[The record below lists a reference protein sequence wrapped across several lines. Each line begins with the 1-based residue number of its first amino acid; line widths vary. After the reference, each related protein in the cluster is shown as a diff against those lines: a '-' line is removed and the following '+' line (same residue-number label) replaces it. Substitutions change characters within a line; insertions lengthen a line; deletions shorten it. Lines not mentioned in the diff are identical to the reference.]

1 MYGERGDPRAPA
13 WRRYLRFWRANVEGD
28 VDAELA
34 FHREM
39 RVRDLMARG
48 ITEAEARAA
57 AAPTAESL
65 QRARAECLTI
75 GHRRQRRITRAQ
87 TFDSL
92 MYDIRYAF
100 RMLRRQSGWTAVA
113 VLTLALGIGAST
125 AMFSVVNS
133 LVLHPLAYPGAD
145 RVVMI
150 WSVRANSPDFMIP
163 PLPKAFGVWRSQ
175 AHSVEA
181 LEEFEFANATL
192 TGRGDA
198 AALHGA
204 AISPGFLAFAG
215 ARPLIGRGFVA
226 SDSLS
231 GGPRVAMIGEAMWRA
246 RFGGSDSI
254 FRETLVLDDRS
265 YRIVGVAPAS
275 LRLPFQSA
283 LAPDFWLPLGRDTL
297 AYGHLTV
304 GRLRPGVDAAAA
316 TRELDAM
323 AARVAPGPRP
333 FVTRVAPPP
342 QMISSKS
349 TLALLAAASG
359 LLLIVACT
367 NVAHLLV
374 ARGATRRRELAIR
387 AALGAE
393 RRRLLRQLLTES
405 FILATIGSAL
415 GLAFGYAGV
424 RAVVS
429 LRPKSFDQLSL
440 AHVDARVLGVA
451 LVVSVITGIAFG
463 LTAAL
468 HSVRRSTSDA
478 LRGNVLSGTTTRPSN
493 RLRSGLVVTEMALS
507 TLLLVGAALV
517 VRSVVN
523 LERTDPAF
531 DATNLYSVPFQ
542 LPANRY
548 SSSAARATF
557 VDEFAKRARGVPGV
571 TAVTIASALPPD
583 VGGYMLA
590 TLETEGG
597 DTTRSP
603 RQVAMNMVDD
613 DYFRVLGIRL
623 IDGAA
628 FTPGAAARNE
638 IVINEGLARRLW
650 PSSRAVG
657 RRIKFGGP
665 PGGSWLTVVGV
676 AANIP
681 MHGLSNDRS
690 EPLLYLPFR
699 GSEAGMSWAIAVR
712 TAPGADPTAALRAI
726 VRSLDTKLPPP
737 PMRSVA
743 RALDETISSQR
754 FAMTLLGMFAALA
767 LVLSAVGLYGVIS
780 FVVTQRTR
788 EIGIRVALGA
798 TSAQIA
804 RAVVAR
810 GFILSATGVI
820 IGLVAAGWAA
830 KLIANVLYGVE
841 PVDPISYGSTAGVL
855 LGISLVAC
863 LVPMRRAMA
872 IDPAITMR
880 AE

>member
-1 MYGERGDPRAPA
+1 MPP
-13 WRRYLRFWRANVEGD
+13 WRRYLRFWRADVDAD
-28 VDAELA
+28 VDAELT
-34 FHREM
+34 FHYEM
-39 RVRDLMARG
+39 RVRELVARG
-48 ITEAEARAA
+48 MTEAEATAA
-57 AAPTAESL
+57 ASPSPESVR
-65 QRARAECLTI
+65 RARVECSTI
-75 GHRRQRRITRAQ
+75 GHRRQRRVARAQ
-87 TFDSL
+87 TIDSL
-92 MYDIRYAF
+92 VQDTRYAL
-100 RMLRRQSGWTAVA
+100 RTLRRQLGWSAIA
-113 VLTLALGIGAST
+113 VLTLALGIGATT

-133 LVLHPLAYPGAD
+133 LVLHPIAYPNAD

-163 PLPKAFGVWRSQ
+163 PPAKAFAEWRSQ
-175 AHSVEA
+175 AHTLESI
-181 LEEFEFANATL
+181 EEFEFVNATL

-204 AISPGFLAFAG
+204 TMSPGFLAFAG
-215 ARPLIGRGFVA
+215 TRPLLGRGFVA
-226 SDSLS
+226 SDSLPGS
-231 GGPRVAMIGEAMWRA
+231 PRVAMIGEPMWRA
-246 RFGGSDSI
+246 RFGASDSVLGK
-254 FRETLVLDDRS
+254 TLVLDDRT
-265 YRIVGVAPAS
+265 YQIVGVAPGS

-304 GRLRPGVDAAAA
+304 GRLRSGVDATAA
-316 TRELDAM
+316 TRELDTI
-323 AARVAPGPRP
+323 AARLSPGPRP
-333 FVTRVAPPP
+333 FVTRVAAPP
-342 QMISSKS
+342 QMISSRS
-349 TLALLAAASG
+349 TLGLLAAASG

-405 FILATIGSAL
+405 FVLAAIGSAL
-415 GLAFGYAGV
+415 GLVIGCAGV
-424 RAVVS
+424 RAVVG

-440 AHVDARVLGVA
+440 AHVDTRVVGVA
-451 LVVSVITGIAFG
+451 LLVSIVTGVAFG

-468 HSVRRSTSDA
+468 HSVRRTTSDA

-531 DATNLYSVPFQ
+531 DAANLYSLALQ
-542 LPANRY
+542 LPDNRY
-548 SSSAARATF
+548 PSPADRAVF
-557 VDEFAKRARGVPGV
+557 LDALAKRARSVTGVS
-571 TAVTIASALPPD
+571 AVTIASAFPPE

-590 TLETEGG
+590 TLEIEGG

-603 RQVAMNMVDD
+603 QQVAQNTVDD
-613 DYFRVLGIRL
+613 DYFGVLGLRL
-623 IDGAA
+623 IDGAS
-628 FTPGAAARNE
+628 FTPGSAARGE
-638 IVINEGLARRLW
+638 VVINEGLARRLW
-650 PSSRAVG
+650 PSGRAVG
-657 RRIKFGGP
+657 RRVRFGGP
-665 PGGSWLTVVGV
+665 RGSSNWLTIVGV
-676 AANIP
+676 ASNVP

-690 EPLLYLPFR
+690 EPLMYLPFR
-699 GSEAGMSWAIAVR
+699 GSETRSGAAVAVR
-712 TAPGADPTAALRAI
+712 TQPGADPGVALRAI
-726 VRSLDTKLPPP
+726 VRTLDPRLPPP
-737 PMRSVA
+737 AVRSVA
-743 RALDETISSQR
+743 RALDETIASQR

-767 LVLSAVGLYGVIS
+767 LILSAVGLYGVIS
-780 FVVTQRTR
+780 FVVTQRAR

-810 GFILSATGVI
+810 GFALSAAGVL
-820 IGLVAAGWAA
+820 IGLVAAVWAA

-841 PVDPISYGSTAGVL
+841 PVELISYGVTSALL

-863 LVPMRRAMA
+863 VVPMRRAAA